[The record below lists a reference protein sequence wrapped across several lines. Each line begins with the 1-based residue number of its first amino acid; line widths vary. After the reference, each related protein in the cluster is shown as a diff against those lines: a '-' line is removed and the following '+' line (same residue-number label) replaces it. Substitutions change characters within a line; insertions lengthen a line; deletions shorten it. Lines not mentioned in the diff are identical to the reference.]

1 MSVTIA
7 NLESVVAERP
17 AISLDE
23 LNNVAALLTRIDRK
37 YVLDSETATAFLAK
51 LPLGTLALEID
62 GLRQFGYTSTYLDT
76 DELDSFRATAHK
88 RARRGKVRTRRY
100 LDSGLSFLEVK
111 TRRRGATV
119 KTRVPYSGET
129 LDAQATAFVTTTL
142 ATDGVRFT
150 SPLRPVMEARYRR
163 STLLLP
169 DGGSRLTIDTD
180 LEWRLDGSTGQQRL
194 EGVVIVETKSA
205 SHACAADR
213 LLWRSHHRPTA
224 ISKFATGMA
233 ALRPDLPRN
242 RWHRLLTSDLFAARH
257 GH

>member
-1 MSVTIA
+1 MPAHTCA
-7 NLESVVAERP
+7 LPDPDVAVRIQHALKTFGDAGWQWP
-17 AISLDE
+17 SGPRSAIKTAVDHVSLD
-23 LNNVAALLTRIDRK
+23 I
-37 YVLDSETATAFLAK
+37 
-51 LPLGTLALEID
+51 
-62 GLRQFGYTSTYLDT
+62 
-76 DELDSFRATAHK
+76 
-88 RARRGKVRTRRY
+88 RRGEIFGV
-100 LDSGLSFLEVK
+100 LGPNGSGKS
-111 TRRRGATV
+111 
-119 KTRVPYSGET
+119 T
-129 LDAQATAFVTTTL
+129 LIRL
-142 ATDGVRFT
+142 I
-150 SPLRPVMEARYRR
+150 